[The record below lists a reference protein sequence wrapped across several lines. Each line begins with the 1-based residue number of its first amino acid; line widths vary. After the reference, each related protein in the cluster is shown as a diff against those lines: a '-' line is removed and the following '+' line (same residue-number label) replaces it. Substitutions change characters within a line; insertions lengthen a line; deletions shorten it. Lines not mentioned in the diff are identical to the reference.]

1 MKPACADQRADALL
15 RLERTRMQWVLRSA
29 RHGEPRDGAAGIDDI
44 AASQP
49 LNAILTEWLAD
60 EIAARLWPG
69 ECGDS
74 DPDAVHDSDVDEV
87 SAVDRPPLPSQ
98 LLAQVVSD
106 WTQRHPWV
114 SVLAG
119 MVAGSLAMSQRR
131 RLLRWGVSA
140 ALPWLASNAA
150 VLALPL
156 FAQWLM
162 RPAAASPATQ
172 APVDHDPDPSP
183 SHGDGAPSPD
193 DAGKDEHVSG
203 PRSGAGGSPA

>member
-69 ECGDS
+69 ESGDS
-74 DPDAVHDSDVDEV
+74 DAGEV
-87 SAVDRPPLPSQ
+87 GAVDRPALPSQ
-98 LLAQVVSD
+98 LLAQVMSD
-106 WTQRHPWV
+106 WIQRHPWV

-119 MVAGSLAMSQRR
+119 VVAGSLAMSQRR
-131 RLLRWGVSA
+131 RLLQWGISA

-156 FAQWLM
+156 LAQWLT
-162 RPAAASPATQ
+162 RPGTASATTPDPA
-172 APVDHDPDPSP
+172 DHGPDPSP
-183 SHGDGAPSPD
+183 PPAD
-193 DAGKDEHVSG
+193 DAPPLGEAVPPENFSG
-203 PRSGAGGSPA
+203 PRSGA